1 VPLDVQQRPTAA
13 VIGLPSS
20 GKSALAS
27 IISQKTGMVHLRPE
41 EIIEF
46 FIAKESHFSERL
58 RQRIQIQ
65 GSEIDDTTLIDML
78 TMRV

>member
-1 VPLDVQQRPTAA
+1 VPLDIEQRPSAS

-27 IISQKTGMVHLRPE
+27 IICSKTGMVHLRPE

-46 FIAKESHFSERL
+46 FINKESFFSERL
-58 RQRIQIQ
+58 R
-65 GSEIDDTTLIDML
+65 
-78 TMRV
+78 